1 MRYLTKAICMFL
13 LITGM
18 VSATDYHVPGWYDNI
33 QAAIDDC
40 SDGDTVVVA
49 QGTYTGPGNYNI
61 NMRGKAITIRSENP
75 DDPAVVAATVIDCGN
90 RQGFVFRSGENND
103 SQISGLTITSGNNF
117 TGGAIRCMNNS
128 SPVISKCVI
137 TNNTAIFGGAIAS
150 ESGAN
155 PVITNCTITNNSGIV
170 SGGGIYCIGGNIT
183 ISNCVIYANTAPKGA
198 AIGCSSQNNIT
209 VNGSTIRSNNASNS
223 AGGIYCANSAELSVK
238 HTILWGNTAVYGD
251 QIYAGGG
258 CKADISYCDVQGGQA
273 EIYTTSTDAVNWGS
287 GNIATDP
294 VFIGDSDYHLADDS
308 GCIDAGDAGYIAT
321 EGETDIDGQ
330 KRISGQ
336 MIDIGADEATAAV
349 IAMVRITPRAINL
362 KGRTAQIN
370 CRITLEEEYSASD
383 IDIDSIVI
391 NVTTKTLANYLQ
403 YYQESE
409 TLIVR
414 LFLTTDEGIKESIT
428 ADNTIE
434 LTFTGSFSD
443 DSGNG
448 DATFAGSDTVKV
460 LTDDKKELSKGK

>member
-13 LITGM
+13 LVTPM

-40 SDGDTVVVA
+40 IDGDTVVVA

-61 NMRGKAITIRSENP
+61 NMHGKAITIRSENP
-75 DDPAVVAATVIDCGN
+75 DDPAVVTATVIDCGN

-103 SQISGLTITSGNNF
+103 SQISGLMITRGNNF

-170 SGGGIYCIGGNIT
+170 SGGGTYCIGGNIT
-183 ISNCVIYANTAPKGA
+183 INNCVIYANTAPKGA

-209 VNGSTIRSNNASNS
+209 VNGSTIRSNSASNS

-258 CKADISYCDVQGGQA
+258 CKADISYCDVQGGQN

-294 VFIGDSDYHLADDS
+294 VFAGDSDYHLAAGS
-308 GCIDAGDAGYIAT
+308 ICIDAGDEAYIAT

-330 KRISGQ
+330 RRISGK
-336 MIDIGADEATAAV
+336 MIDMGADETEAAL
-349 IAMVRITPRAINL
+349 IAKAMIRVTPRAINL
-362 KGRTAQIN
+362 KGLTAQIN
-370 CRITLEEEYSASD
+370 CRITLEEGYNASD

-391 NVTTKTLANYLQ
+391 NVTTKTLASHLC
-403 YYQESE
+403 QEGE

-434 LTFTGSFSD
+434 LTVTGSFS
-443 DSGNG
+443 GG
-448 DATFAGSDTVKV
+448 EATFIGSDTVNV
-460 LTDDKKELSKGK
+460 LTHSGKQMTKSKGK